1 MIRLHRLGSTYE
13 PFHVNPDLIATVE
26 GHPDVVL
33 TLTNGTKLVVA
44 ESGRRDRGHRPTLA
58 RRHHGRRHAVDLTGA
73 LKLPRVWTDYRV
85 MSEEVITRQL
95 VVFSLGDE
103 EYALPIAD
111 VHEIIRYT
119 EPRSVASSVDW
130 VRGVI
135 SLRGKI
141 VPVYDLASRLGC
153 AGCDDVDEQQ
163 DRHRRGRR
171 PSSPGVVVDD
181 VAEVIT
187 VDADQLERIP
197 SADEAAIDA
206 IVKLDDRLIV
216 LLSPAGLFG
225 VAAEIAA

>member
-1 MIRLHRLGSTYE
+1 
-13 PFHVNPDLIATVE
+13 
-26 GHPDVVL
+26 
-33 TLTNGTKLVVA
+33 
-44 ESGRRDRGHRPTLA
+44 
-58 RRHHGRRHAVDLTGA
+58 
-73 LKLPRVWTDYRV
+73 
-85 MSEEVITRQL
+85 MSDEIVTRQL
-95 VVFSLGDE
+95 VVFSLGEE

-119 EPRSVASSVDW
+119 EPRSVASSVSW

-153 AGCDDVDEQQ
+153 AGGEDVAERKIVIVEAAGQLA
-163 DRHRRGRR
+163 
-171 PSSPGVVVDD
+171 GVVVDD

-187 VDADQLERIP
+187 VDAEQLERLP
-197 SADEAAIDA
+197 SADEAAIDS

-225 VAAEIAA
+225 VGAEIAA

>member
-1 MIRLHRLGSTYE
+1 
-13 PFHVNPDLIATVE
+13 
-26 GHPDVVL
+26 
-33 TLTNGTKLVVA
+33 
-44 ESGRRDRGHRPTLA
+44 
-58 RRHHGRRHAVDLTGA
+58 
-73 LKLPRVWTDYRV
+73 
-85 MSEEVITRQL
+85 MSEEAITRQL
-95 VVFSLGDE
+95 VVFSLGEE

-153 AGCDDVDEQQ
+153 AGCEEVDERKIVIVEAATQLA
-163 DRHRRGRR
+163 
-171 PSSPGVVVDD
+171 GVVVDD

-225 VAAEIAA
+225 AAAEIAA